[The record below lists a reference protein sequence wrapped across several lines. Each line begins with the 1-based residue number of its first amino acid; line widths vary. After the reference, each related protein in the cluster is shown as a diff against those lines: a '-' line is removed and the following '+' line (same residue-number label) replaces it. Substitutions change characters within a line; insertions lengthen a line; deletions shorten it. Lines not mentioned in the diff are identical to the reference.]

1 MPGSGPA
8 PARDRA
14 GRIQLFRIMGF
25 DAEIG
30 CVVEFTFGGLNREE
44 AQAFA
49 NSSGLTRITVEPV
62 HRTFRVEAPR
72 DPAER

>member
-1 MPGSGPA
+1 
-8 PARDRA
+8 
-14 GRIQLFRIMGF
+14 MGF